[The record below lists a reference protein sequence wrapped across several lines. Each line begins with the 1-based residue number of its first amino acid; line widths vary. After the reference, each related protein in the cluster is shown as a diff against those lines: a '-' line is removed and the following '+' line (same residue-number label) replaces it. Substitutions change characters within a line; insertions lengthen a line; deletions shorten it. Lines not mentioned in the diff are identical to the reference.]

1 MAALSFYP
9 IHLPMKTL
17 YPIILSFSLLIPF
30 SPVGEYLWQHGQQ
43 GASSLAVETRNNG
56 QGWWH
61 EAIAS
66 QEQLVQWFQRSKQQG
81 WQQID
86 AGVLSVQQE
95 LQQQGD
101 AIQTGLSS
109 GQDAL
114 QQTWQ
119 HGQQSLQQWT
129 RHLWQESVQ
138 FSSDLVT
145 SVQALPATVWPDDP
159 DTELDPDAEAIG
171 SLSLAA
177 NTPPATEP

>member
-1 MAALSFYP
+1 
-9 IHLPMKTL
+9 MKTL

-30 SPVGEYLWQHGQQ
+30 SPVGEYLWHYGQQ
-43 GASSLAVETRNNG
+43 GASGLAIETRNSG

-61 EAIAS
+61 DAIAS
-66 QEQLVQWFQRSKQQG
+66 QEQLVQWFQHSKQQG

-95 LQQQGD
+95 LQQQVGSL
-101 AIQTGLSS
+101 QTGLSS

-119 HGQQSLQQWT
+119 RGQLSLQQWT
-129 RHLWQESVQ
+129 SHLWQESVQ
-138 FSSDLVT
+138 FGSDLVT
-145 SVQALPATVWPDDP
+145 SVQTLPANIWPSDQASELDP
-159 DTELDPDAEAIG
+159 DTEATG
-171 SLSLAA
+171 SLSIAA

>member
-1 MAALSFYP
+1 MSFYT
-9 IHLPMKTL
+9 IDLPMKTL

-30 SPVGEYLWQHGQQ
+30 SPVGEYLWHYGQQ
-43 GASSLAVETRNNG
+43 GASGLAVDTRNSG

-61 EAIAS
+61 DAMAS
-66 QEQLVQWFQRSKQQG
+66 QEQLVLWFQHGKQQG

-86 AGVLSVQQE
+86 AGILSLQQGI
-95 LQQQGD
+95 QQQGD
-101 AIQTGLSS
+101 NLQTGLSS

-129 RHLWQESVQ
+129 SKRWQDGIL
-138 FSSDLVT
+138 FGNDLIT
-145 SVQALPATVWPDDP
+145 SVQALPANIWPSDPTSDP
-159 DTELDPDAEAIG
+159 DLDTEASG

>member
-30 SPVGEYLWQHGQQ
+30 SPVGEYLWHYGQQ
-43 GASSLAVETRNNG
+43 GASGLAIDTRNSG
-56 QGWWH
+56 QGWWQD
-61 EAIAS
+61 AMVS
-66 QEQLVQWFQRSKQQG
+66 QEQLVQWFQHSKQQG

-95 LQQQGD
+95 LRQQGD
-101 AIQTGLSS
+101 ALQTGFGS

-114 QQTWQ
+114 QQKWQ
-119 HGQQSLQQWT
+119 RGQQSLQQVASQ
-129 RHLWQESVQ
+129 LWQQGVR
-138 FSSDLVT
+138 FGNDLVT
-145 SVQALPATVWPDDP
+145 SVPALPANIWPSDQASELDP
-159 DTELDPDAEAIG
+159 DTEATG

>member
-1 MAALSFYP
+1 
-9 IHLPMKTL
+9 MKTL

-86 AGVLSVQQE
+86 ARVLSVQQE

-101 AIQTGLSS
+101 VIQTGLSS

-119 HGQQSLQQWT
+119 HGQQNLQQVASQ
-129 RHLWQESVQ
+129 LWQESVQ
-138 FSSDLVT
+138 FGGDLVT
-145 SVQALPATVWPDDP
+145 SVQALPATIWPGDP
-159 DTELDPDAEAIG
+159 DTELDPDTEATG
-171 SLSLAA
+171 ALSLAA
-177 NTPPATEP
+177 NTPPATKP

>member
-1 MAALSFYP
+1 MAALSFDP

-30 SPVGEYLWQHGQQ
+30 SPVGEYLWHSGQQ
-43 GASSLAVETRNNG
+43 GASGLAVETRNSG
-56 QGWWH
+56 QDWWH
-61 EAIAS
+61 DALVS
-66 QEQLVQWFQRSKQQG
+66 QEALVHWFQRSKQEG
-81 WQQID
+81 WQRID

-101 AIQTGLSS
+101 AIQSRLSS

-119 HGQQSLQQWT
+119 QGQQGLQQWT
-129 RHLWQESVQ
+129 SQLWHKSVR
-138 FSSDLVT
+138 FGSDLLT
-145 SVQALPATVWPDDP
+145 SLQALPASIWPSDPASELDP
-159 DTELDPDAEAIG
+159 DTEATG

-177 NTPPATEP
+177 NTPAATEP

>member
-1 MAALSFYP
+1 MAALSFYT
-9 IHLPMKTL
+9 IDLPMKTL

-30 SPVGEYLWQHGQQ
+30 SPVGEYLWHHGQQ
-43 GASSLAVETRNNG
+43 TASGLALQTQNSG
-56 QGWWH
+56 QSWWQD
-61 EAIAS
+61 ALSS
-66 QEQLVQWFQRSKQQG
+66 QQQLVLWFQHCKQQR

-86 AGVLSVQQE
+86 AGILSLQQGI
-95 LQQQGD
+95 QQQGD
-101 AIQTGLSS
+101 NLQTGLSS

-129 RHLWQESVQ
+129 SKRWQDGIL
-138 FSSDLVT
+138 FGNDLIT
-145 SVQALPATVWPDDP
+145 SVQALPANIWPGDPESDP
-159 DTELDPDAEAIG
+159 DLDTDATG

>member
-9 IHLPMKTL
+9 IQLPMKTL

-43 GASSLAVETRNNG
+43 SASGLAVETRNSG

-66 QEQLVQWFQRSKQQG
+66 QEELVQSFQRSKQQA

-95 LQQQGD
+95 LRQQGD
-101 AIQTGLSS
+101 TIQTRLNS

-119 HGQQSLQQWT
+119 HGQQSLQQAASQ
-129 RHLWQESVQ
+129 LWQQ
-138 FSSDLVT
+138 GILLGNDLIT
-145 SVQALPATVWPDDP
+145 SVQALPANIWPGDQA
-159 DTELDPDAEAIG
+159 TELEPDVEDTS